1 MKDNSILF
9 FRIIHD
15 FFEISLS
22 RHKRSNVHTIKVC
35 RLTLNQFLDYAIGYL
50 NIKLSN
56 FSFLNTFIK
65 LIEEFLNYEEEKLGW
80 SKKTRNLKLVA
91 IQSFYKL
98 SSNHYISLMFY
109 YLEPQN
115 ILKKNN
121 F

>member
-1 MKDNSILF
+1 MEKLFDGEFRLMEVLWETGPVNSTRLAA
-9 FRIIHD
+9 
-15 FFEISLS
+15 L
-22 RHKRSNVHTIKVC
+22 C
-35 RLTLNQFLDYAIGYL
+35 R
-50 NIKLSN
+50 
-56 FSFLNTFIK
+56 
-65 LIEEFLNYEEEKLGW
+65 EKLGW

>member
-1 MKDNSILF
+1 M
-9 FRIIHD
+9 
-15 FFEISLS
+15 
-22 RHKRSNVHTIKVC
+22 HTIKVC

-56 FSFLNTFIK
+56 FSFLNTFIQ

-115 ILKKNN
+115 IKKKNN